1 VANDDGLGATLTRR
15 RFVQGVV
22 GAGVVSV
29 GVVGGVLARAR
40 RERDEPARVTLP
52 VPASD
57 GVVFHRDVVLVRA
70 GEKLTALSARCPHL
84 GCRIG
89 RVAGDELVCPCHGSR
104 FNLEGRRVAGPAE
117 KDLKALAVEPSREPG
132 KVDVVVVR

>member
-1 VANDDGLGATLTRR
+1 MARDDGLDGTLTRR
-15 RFVQGVV
+15 RFVRGVV
-22 GAGVVSV
+22 GAGAVSV
-29 GVVGGVLARAR
+29 GVVGGVLAGAR
-40 RERDEPARVTLP
+40 RERDEPSRLTLP
-52 VPASD
+52 LPTSD
-57 GVVFHRDVVLVRA
+57 GIVFHREVILMRA
-70 GEKLTALSARCPHL
+70 GEKVTALSSRCPHL

-117 KDLKALAVEPSREPG
+117 RDLKPLAVEPSREPG